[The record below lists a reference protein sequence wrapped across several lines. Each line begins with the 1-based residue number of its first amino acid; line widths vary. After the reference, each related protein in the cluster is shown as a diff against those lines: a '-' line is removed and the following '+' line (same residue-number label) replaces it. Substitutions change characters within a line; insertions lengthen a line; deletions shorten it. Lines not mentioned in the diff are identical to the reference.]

1 MSDKLQF
8 VVVSAYEVPAHIDKR
23 TVCRTNCDVSPFV
36 VGLEPTDFYCLIGS
50 QLLVKMMTNAL
61 QGIRILDL
69 SRMLPGPYCSMML
82 ADLGAEVIKVEEPK
96 IGDPTRH
103 SPPMIDGQSAA
114 FVQVNRNKKSI
125 ALDLKRPEGR
135 DIFLKLASRADCVLE
150 QFRPGVVDRLGINYA
165 TVAEVNP
172 RIVYCSLTGFGQDGP
187 HRERSGHDLN
197 YLALSGVLGLTTDE
211 LGKPVIPGV
220 QVADLAGGMIAGFA
234 ILAALLARERT
245 GRGQYID
252 VSMFDVMLSMLPV
265 PAAHHFAG
273 KAIEVGGKYALSGV
287 YPFYSV
293 YETGDG
299 RFMTLGAL
307 EPNFWANFCIK
318 AGREDLI
325 SRQFDSGPDREG
337 LFDQVRAIFK
347 TRSQSEW
354 VELMRD
360 ADCCCE
366 PVLSLTEAFEHAQT
380 RAREMIRGTEHTKS
394 KELGVAY
401 KMSDAAVQP
410 STPAPALGE
419 NTDEM
424 LASIGISEEERTR
437 FREAGVIR

>member
-1 MSDKLQF
+1 MQQ
-8 VVVSAYEVPAHIDKR
+8 A
-23 TVCRTNCDVSPFV
+23 
-36 VGLEPTDFYCLIGS
+36 LE
-50 QLLVKMMTNAL
+50 
-61 QGIRILDL
+61 GIRVLDL

-82 ADLGAEVIKVEEPK
+82 ADLGAEVIKIEEPK

-125 ALDLKRPEGR
+125 ALDLKQAEGR
-135 DIFLKLASRADCVLE
+135 DIFLKLASTADCVLE

-165 TVAEVNP
+165 AVAEVNP

-211 LGKPVIPGV
+211 RGKPVIPGV
-220 QVADLAGGMIAGFA
+220 QVADLAGGMIAGVA

-252 VSMFDVMLSMLPV
+252 VSMCDVMLSMLPV

-273 KAIEVGGKYALSGV
+273 HTIEVGGKYALSGA
-287 YPFYSV
+287 YPFYNV
-293 YETGDG
+293 YETSDG
-299 RFMTLGAL
+299 KFMTLGAL
-307 EPNFWANFCIK
+307 EPKFWANFCRK
-318 AGREDLI
+318 VGCEDLAR
-325 SRQFDSGPDREG
+325 RQFDSGELRDSLFKEVREV
-337 LFDQVRAIFK
+337 F
-347 TRSQSEW
+347 QSRTQAEW
-354 VELMRD
+354 IELMRD

-366 PVLSLTEAFEHAQT
+366 PVLSMSEAFEHAQT
-380 RAREMIRGTEHTKS
+380 RAREMIREPEHGKF

-401 KMSDAAVQP
+401 KLSNAQP
-410 STPAPALGE
+410 RGTTSTPALGE
-419 NTDEM
+419 HTDEL
-424 LASIGISEEERTR
+424 LASIGISQEERAR
-437 FREAGVIR
+437 LRGAGVIRA